1 MAMEKALLKP
11 PPYTPLEVRRYLT
24 QLYLNKAGRSTANKV
39 RIALDWWHQ
48 VNDYPP
54 PCNPSVTRLCD
65 AMLRELPK
73 IGNPARRPF
82 EDLETKTLL
91 DLGSSRI
98 IRPGDHW
105 DRNTT
110 ILAIALATA
119 LRIQDV
125 LRLRY
130 IDLTWQYQPLRLTMW
145 LTDGKKD
152 RFSEGKLSTVLFT
165 H

>member
-1 MAMEKALLKP
+1 MI
-11 PPYTPLEVRRYLT
+11 T
-24 QLYLNKAGRSTANKV
+24 G
-39 RIALDWWHQ
+39 I
-48 VNDYPP
+48 
-54 PCNPSVTRLCD
+54 
-65 AMLRELPK
+65 
-73 IGNPARRPF
+73 
-82 EDLETKTLL
+82 
-91 DLGSSRI
+91 
-98 IRPGDHW
+98 

-152 RFSEGKLSTVLFT
+152 RLSEGKLSTVFT
-165 H
+165 QDIDNKYDGIIKLWNFTQFNNDQ